1 MLAKLIAYGENREE
15 SIVRMKRALSELG
28 IGGVKTSI
36 EFQYSI
42 LEMEEFLRG
51 DYDTGFLGNKM
62 VEMYA

>member
-1 MLAKLIAYGENREE
+1 
-15 SIVRMKRALSELG
+15 MKRALSEFG
-28 IGGVKTSI
+28 IGGVKTNI